1 MIGAAQFAFDINGR
15 DITPMVWLVI
25 QVVVLGAGYLA
36 LRSALPRIRQAT
48 RRPTKAPLDT
58 TAPAKPQGRLRRVFS
73 GRALL
78 LIAAIIA
85 PLIPLITGTL
95 PIIGGSAFVTISFD
109 VALYAMLAVG
119 LNIVVGYTGLLDLG
133 FIAFYAVGAYT
144 YALFASPQL
153 YPITHQTIYF
163 LMPHVA
169 GGTGYHVSMLVLLPL
184 AGALAAGF
192 GILIGYPTLRL
203 RGDYLAIVT
212 LGFGEITR
220 IFALNLYQPANITNG
235 SQGIVEIDPI
245 IAFGYN
251 FGRMHPIGDLQNLAG
266 DQLGIPPYLNYYYL
280 LLVLVIVTIFF
291 VSRLASSRVGRAWAA
306 IREDEL
312 AAEAAG
318 INTRNLKLLAY
329 ASGGFFGGMAGAV
342 FSASQHF
349 IDPDSFLFSFSILV
363 LVMVVL
369 GGMGNVYGVILG
381 AVVVGYLYFYTG
393 QLGSFRI
400 LAFGAILVV
409 MSVFRPQG
417 LLPSRQRQ
425 RELLVD
431 EGGPGDMPTSGESVA
446 DVRSV

>member
-1 MIGAAQFAFDINGR
+1 MPEVLAASVFAVNINGR

-25 QVVVLGAGYLA
+25 QVTILGALFLV
-36 LRSALPRIRQAT
+36 LRAALPRIRQAT
-48 RRPTKAPLDT
+48 RRATSAPLDT
-58 TAPAKPQGRLRRVFS
+58 TSARKPRGRVARLLPPRVI
-73 GRALL
+73 LL
-78 LIAAIIA
+78 LVAVIA
-85 PLIPLITGTL
+85 PLIPLVTGTL

-153 YPITHQTIYF
+153 YPITHQTLHF
-163 LMPHVA
+163 LVPQAVGA
-169 GGTGYHVSMLVLLPL
+169 TGYHISMVILLPL

-220 IFALNLYQPANITNG
+220 IFALNLYQPLNITNG

-245 IAFGYN
+245 YLFGYD
-251 FGRMHPIGDLQNLAG
+251 FGKMHPIGDLQNLAG

-280 LLVLVIVTIFF
+280 LLLLVLVTIFF

-381 AVVVGYLYFYTG
+381 AVVVGYLYFYT
-393 QLGSFRI
+393 
-400 LAFGAILVV
+400 
-409 MSVFRPQG
+409 
-417 LLPSRQRQ
+417 
-425 RELLVD
+425 
-431 EGGPGDMPTSGESVA
+431 
-446 DVRSV
+446 

>member
-1 MIGAAQFAFDINGR
+1 VVAVGFAFDINGR
-15 DITPMVWLVI
+15 DITPMVWLAI
-25 QVVVLGAGYLA
+25 QVVALGVLFLV

-48 RRPTKAPLDT
+48 RRPTRAPLDT
-58 TAPAKPQGRLRRVFS
+58 NKPAPPRSGLRKALS
-73 GRALL
+73 GRTLLL
-78 LIAAIIA
+78 LIAVIA
-85 PLIPLITGTL
+85 PLIPLVTGTL

-153 YPITHQTIYF
+153 YPITHQTLHF
-163 LMPHVA
+163 LMPDSV
-169 GGTGYHVSMLVLLPL
+169 GTTGYHISMIVLLPL

-220 IFALNLYQPANITNG
+220 IFALNLYQPLNLTNG

-245 IAFGYN
+245 YVFGYN
-251 FGRMHPIGDLQNLAG
+251 FGKMHPIGDLQNLNG

-280 LLVLVIVTIFF
+280 LLILVIITIFF

-431 EGGPGDMPTSGESVA
+431 DGGPGDMPSSGESVA
-446 DVRSV
+446 DARSV